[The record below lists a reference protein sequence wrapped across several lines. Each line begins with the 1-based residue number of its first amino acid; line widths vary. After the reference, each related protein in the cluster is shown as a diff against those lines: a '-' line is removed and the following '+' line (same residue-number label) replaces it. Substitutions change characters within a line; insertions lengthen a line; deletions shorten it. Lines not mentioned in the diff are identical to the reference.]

1 MARCIAS
8 PTSAIS
14 SPTPVA
20 ASEIFTEASAA
31 EYCALMTSFLVRN
44 WSIFVRSCCSFWISD
59 CLLLLELGDLLVER
73 LQLALGELLALE
85 RGAREV
91 LLAGR
96 ERLARLRVELDDLLL
111 ELGLLHLKALLGRD
125 DVRDALLDV
134 LQQLHL
140 ALVGVLERLARI
152 LGLVEQLV
160 DLRLDDGGHPSA
172 HAGHGGLL

>member
-1 MARCIAS
+1 
-8 PTSAIS
+8 
-14 SPTPVA
+14 
-20 ASEIFTEASAA
+20 
-31 EYCALMTSFLVRN
+31 MTSFLVRN
-44 WSIFVRSCCSFWISD
+44 WSIFVAQLLLLLDQRL
-59 CLLLLELGDLLVER
+59 LLLLELGDLLVER

-96 ERLARLRVELDDLLL
+96 ERLAGLRVELDDLLL
-111 ELGLLHLKALLGRD
+111 ELGLLELQALLRRHDIG
-125 DVRDALLDV
+125 DALLDV

-152 LGLVEQLV
+152 LRAVEELV

-172 HAGHGGLL
+172 HTGHDGLL